1 MRRLASL
8 ALALTAALVMHSETI
23 AQPGQWLYRSLVG
36 AITAVNDDGT
46 LQVEVAEEK
55 IELKSIYGRGVVGTG
70 FATPIGT
77 RVYRLAGTEV
87 VPELTVTRL
96 QSLRDWLVG
105 MEVRVEI
112 GQPFSANDAPEPVPA
127 VILKKR
133 DEGQLN
139 EQFVRRGF
147 GSVRVDEPEAIGP
160 SEWTKIVVAA
170 QGRK

>member
-1 MRRLASL
+1 MRAAAVLAFVSIL
-8 ALALTAALVMHSETI
+8 ALEFTSLS

-36 AITAVNDDGT
+36 AIVAVNDDGT
-46 LQVEVAEEK
+46 LQVQVAEEK
-55 IELKSIYGRGVVGTG
+55 IELKSIYGSGVVGTG
-70 FATPIGT
+70 FATPLGM
-77 RVYRLAGTEV
+77 RVYRFAGTEIG
-87 VPELTVTRL
+87 PELTVTRL

-133 DEGQLN
+133 DEAQLN
-139 EQFVRRGF
+139 EQFVRKGF
-147 GSVRVDEPEAIGP
+147 GNVRVDEPEAIGP